1 MRGGCWAFSEV
12 VVGLSAG
19 FVLRARAA
27 RDCAR
32 RRARAH
38 RHGRVELVVDL
49 GLDRIHLS
57 LVQPLGFRLQG
68 RRPASG
74 ALASSSVAS
83 RADAPPG

>member
-1 MRGGCWAFSEV
+1 MAISEV
-12 VVGLSAG
+12 AVGLSVG
-19 FVLRARAA
+19 FVLRVRAA

-32 RRARAH
+32 RHARVH

-74 ALASSSVAS
+74 ALA
-83 RADAPPG
+83 